1 MRLQF
6 SDSLRIGFLGLL
18 SATTLGSVGC
28 YGSID
33 QLKKQSE
40 GGAYIRAPSLVAAQN
55 FLLVNSAGKPLAEL
69 SAAQGGGAGLVLI
82 DDAGKAR
89 AALVI
94 TKGGAPGLKLY
105 DSNGKVRASVV
116 VSADNRP
123 GIALYDSSEVAR
135 AALIE
140 SPKGESSL
148 VLLDAAGKQT
158 ATLPATV
165 SHLRGSH

>member
-1 MRLQF
+1 MHPQF
-6 SDSLRIGFLGLL
+6 IGTLRIGFLGLVFA
-18 SATTLGSVGC
+18 ATLVCVGC

-33 QLKKQSE
+33 QLMKQSE
-40 GGAYIRAPSLVAAQN
+40 GGVYIRAPSLVAAQN

-123 GIALYDSSEVAR
+123 GIALYDSNEVAR
-135 AALIE
+135 AALVE

-148 VLLDAAGKQT
+148 VLLDASGKQT
-158 ATLPATV
+158 ATVPATV
-165 SHLRGSH
+165 GHSRGSH

>member
-1 MRLQF
+1 MQFQF
-6 SDSLRIGFLGLL
+6 SGRVRIVFLGLL
-18 SATTLGSVGC
+18 AAMALESVGC

-40 GGAYIRAPSLVAAQN
+40 GGAYVRAPSLVAAQN

-89 AALVI
+89 AALII

-123 GIALYDSSEVAR
+123 GIALYDSKEVAR
-135 AALIE
+135 AALVE
-140 SPKGESSL
+140 SPKGDSSL
-148 VLLDAAGKQT
+148 VLLDASGKRT
-158 ATLPATV
+158 ATVPSTASQPRV
-165 SHLRGSH
+165 NR